1 MDCSRT
7 DGKNATDLF
16 KIQNLWRCVCHLLV
30 DVGARGS
37 SGHLSWCRL
46 RSPFDV
52 LVVDGSRSAGG
63 FELGEQVLGRC
74 RGRGDGLTDCHQVGG
89 GVAVAEVPDGR
100 L

>member
-7 DGKNATDLF
+7 DGIKATDLF
-16 KIQNLWRCVCHLLV
+16 KIQNLWRFVCHLLV
-30 DVGARGS
+30 EVGARMVVRA
-37 SGHLSWCRL
+37 LSWCRL

-63 FELGEQVLGRC
+63 FELGEQVFGRC
-74 RGRGDGLTDCHQVGG
+74 RARGDGLTDYHQVGG
-89 GVAVAEVPDGR
+89 GVAVAEVPGCR